1 MINFL
6 KKSKSLGSK
15 KILKAAKKIDYYS
28 FLEKITPL
36 IAVIFALLVG
46 AIVIVIIGEDP
57 IYVYKI
63 LFSNAISNRDGW
75 GNVLFRATPLIFT
88 GLAVAF
94 AFRCGLFNIG
104 GEGQVYIG
112 AFLSTWVGF
121 TFTSLPAFI
130 LIPLCILAA
139 AAGGALWAAV
149 PGILKAKR
157 GVHEVIVTIMMNW
170 IAASLTFFLVLRF
183 KAPATEAMKAAGVKQ
198 MIPHTKEI
206 AQAAR
211 LPRLYDI
218 FKSINIDFPSYNQVN
233 VSFFIAIGVAILAYY
248 ILWKTNLGY
257 EIRAVG
263 YNPLAAEYGGISVPK
278 NIVLAMV
285 ISGAFAGLVGTN
297 EVMGFKYRWRQELF
311 TGLGFNGIAVA
322 LLGKNHPLGVVL
334 AAILFG
340 ILNYGGAIVNIFTEG
355 RIPRELIMVLQA
367 VIVIFV
373 VISDEIVKRLIVKRR
388 KLT

>member
-1 MINFL
+1 L
-6 KKSKSLGSK
+6 KSNK
-15 KILKAAKKIDYYS
+15 KFDYYTII
-28 FLEKITPL
+28 EKITPL
-36 IAVIFALLVG
+36 IAVIIALMVG
-46 AIVIVIIGEDP
+46 AIVILLIGENP
-57 IYVYKI
+57 IFVYKT
-63 LFSNAISNRDGW
+63 LFGYAIGNRDGW

-112 AFLSTWVGF
+112 SFLAAWVGF
-121 TFTSLPAFI
+121 TFTNFPAFI
-130 LIPLCILAA
+130 LIPLCILTA
-139 AAGGALWAAV
+139 AAGGALWAAI
-149 PGILKAKR
+149 PGILKAKM
-157 GVHEVIVTIMMNW
+157 GVHEVIITIMMNW
-170 IAASLTFFLVLRF
+170 IAASLTFFLVLKF
-183 KAPATEAMKAAGVKQ
+183 KAPATEAMKAIGAKQ
-198 MIPHTKEI
+198 MIPHTSEI

-211 LPRLYDI
+211 LPRLYTLLN
-218 FKSINIDFPSYNQVN
+218 SINIDFPSHNQVN

-263 YNPLAAEYGGISVPK
+263 YSPLAAEYGGISVAK
-278 NIVLAMV
+278 NIVLAMI

-297 EVMGFKYRWRQELF
+297 EVMGYKYRWRQEIF

-334 AAILFG
+334 AAVLFA

-373 VISDEIVKRLIVKRR
+373 VISDEVVKRLIRQRR
-388 KLT
+388 KTV

>member
-1 MINFL
+1 LKPTNKIN
-6 KKSKSLGSK
+6 
-15 KILKAAKKIDYYS
+15 IYS

-46 AIVIVIIGEDP
+46 AIVILIIGEDP
-57 IYVYKI
+57 IFVYKV
-63 LFSNAISNRDGW
+63 LFSNALGNRDGW

-104 GEGQVYIG
+104 GEGQMYIG
-112 AFLSTWVGF
+112 TFLATWVGF
-121 TFTSLPAFI
+121 TFTSLPAII

-139 AAGGALWAAV
+139 AGGGALWASI
-149 PGILKAKR
+149 PGLLKAKK

-170 IAASLTFFLVLRF
+170 IATSLTFYLVLQY
-183 KAPATEAMKAAGVKQ
+183 KAPPTPDMVAAGVKQ
-198 MIPHTKEI
+198 MIPQTSEI

-211 LPRLYDI
+211 LPRIYHLL
-218 FKSINIDFPSYNQVN
+218 KALNIDFPAYNQVN
-233 VSFFIAIGVAILAYY
+233 VSFFIALAAAVLVYY

-263 YNPLAAEYGGISVPK
+263 FSPLAAEYGGISVAK

-285 ISGAFAGLVGTN
+285 ISGALAGLVATN

-311 TGLGFNGIAVA
+311 TGYGFNGIAVA

-340 ILNYGGAIVNIFTEG
+340 ILNYGGAIVNIFTAG

-373 VISDEIVKRLIVKRR
+373 VISDEVVKRIIRKRR
-388 KLT
+388 KIA

>member
-1 MINFL
+1 L
-6 KKSKSLGSK
+6 KSIK
-15 KILKAAKKIDYYS
+15 KFDY
-28 FLEKITPL
+28 FIILEKITPL

-46 AIVIVIIGEDP
+46 AIVIMVIGEDP
-57 IYVYKI
+57 VFVYKT
-63 LFSNAISNRDGW
+63 LFSNAIGNRDGW

-88 GLAVAF
+88 GLTVAF

-104 GEGQVYIG
+104 GEGQMYIG
-112 AFLSTWVGF
+112 TFLAAWVGF
-121 TFTSLPAFI
+121 TFTNLPAFM
-130 LIPLCILAA
+130 LIPLCILSA

-149 PGILKAKR
+149 PGILKAKT

-170 IAASLTFFLVLRF
+170 IAASLTFFLVLKF
-183 KAPATEAMKAAGVKQ
+183 KAPATEEMIAAGVKQ
-198 MIPHTKEI
+198 MIPHTSEI
-206 AQAAR
+206 AEAAR
-211 LPRLYDI
+211 LPRLYAI
-218 FKSINIDFPSYNQVN
+218 FKFLNIDFPAYNQVN

-263 YNPLAAEYGGISVPK
+263 YSPLAAEYGGISVAK
-278 NIVLAMV
+278 NIILAMV

-297 EVMGFKYRWRQELF
+297 EIMGFKYRWRQELF

-340 ILNYGGAIVNIFTEG
+340 ILNYGGSIVNIFTEG

-373 VISDEIVKRLIVKRR
+373 VISDEVVKRLIRQRR
-388 KLT
+388 KIL

>member
-1 MINFL
+1 MKSI
-6 KKSKSLGSK
+6 KKF
-15 KILKAAKKIDYYS
+15 DYYIL
-28 FLEKITPL
+28 LEKITPL
-36 IAVIFALLVG
+36 IAVTFALLVG
-46 AIVIVIIGEDP
+46 AIVILLIGEDP
-57 IYVYKI
+57 IFVYKT
-63 LFSNAISNRDGW
+63 LFSNAIGNRDGW

-88 GLAVAF
+88 GLTVAF

-104 GEGQVYIG
+104 GEGQMYIG
-112 AFLSTWVGF
+112 TFLATWVGF
-121 TFTSLPAFI
+121 TFTNLPAFI
-130 LIPLCILAA
+130 LLPLCILTA
-139 AAGGALWAAV
+139 AAGGALWAAI
-149 PGILKAKR
+149 PGILKAKT

-170 IAASLTFFLVLRF
+170 IASSLTFFLVLKF
-183 KAPATEAMKAAGVKQ
+183 KAAPTEAMVAAGVKQ
-198 MIPHTKEI
+198 MIPHTSEI

-211 LPRLYDI
+211 LPRLYPI
-218 FKSINIDFPSYNQVN
+218 LKSLNIDFPAYNQVN
-233 VSFFIAIGVAILAYY
+233 VSFFIAIGAAILVYY

-263 YNPLAAEYGGISVPK
+263 YSPLAAEYGGISVAK
-278 NIVLAMV
+278 NIILAMM

-340 ILNYGGAIVNIFTEG
+340 ILNYGGAIVNIYTEG

-373 VISDEIVKRLIVKRR
+373 VISDEVVKRIIRQRR
-388 KLT
+388 KVV

>member
-1 MINFL
+1 M
-6 KKSKSLGSK
+6 
-15 KILKAAKKIDYYS
+15 KIAKKIDYYGI
-28 FLEKITPL
+28 LEKITPL
-36 IAVIFALLVG
+36 IAVILALLVG
-46 AIVIVIIGEDP
+46 AIVILIIGEDP
-57 IYVYKI
+57 IFVYKI
-63 LFSNAISNRDGW
+63 LFSNSITNRDGW

-104 GEGQVYIG
+104 GEGQMLTG
-112 AFLSTWVGF
+112 AFLAAWVGF

-139 AAGGALWAAV
+139 AGGGALWAAI
-149 PGILKAKR
+149 PGLLKAKR

-170 IAASLTFFLVLRF
+170 IASSLTFFLVLKF
-183 KAPATEAMKAAGVKQ
+183 KAPATEVMKAAGVQQ
-198 MIPHTKEI
+198 MIPHTSEI
-206 AQAAR
+206 AKAAR
-211 LPRLYDI
+211 LPRLYTI
-218 FKSINIDFPSYNQVN
+218 LKALNIDFPSYNQVN
-233 VSFFIAIGVAILAYY
+233 VSFFIALAAAALVYY

-263 YNPLAAEYGGISVPK
+263 YNPLAAEYGGINVAK

-285 ISGAFAGLVGTN
+285 ISGALAGLVGTN

-340 ILNYGGAIVNIFTEG
+340 ILNYGGSIVNIFTEG

-373 VISDEIVKRLIVKRR
+373 VISDEVVKRLIRKRR
-388 KLT
+388 KLA

>member
-1 MINFL
+1 L
-6 KKSKSLGSK
+6 KSIK
-15 KILKAAKKIDYYS
+15 KFDYYIL
-28 FLEKITPL
+28 LETITPL
-36 IAVIFALLVG
+36 IAVILALLVG
-46 AIVIVIIGEDP
+46 AIVIILIGENP
-57 IYVYKI
+57 IFVYKL
-63 LFSNAISNRDGW
+63 LFGYAIGNRDGW

-88 GLAVAF
+88 GLTVAF

-104 GEGQVYIG
+104 GEGQMYIG
-112 AFLSTWVGF
+112 TFLATWVGF
-121 TFTSLPAFI
+121 TFTNLPAFI
-130 LIPLCILAA
+130 LIPLCILTA

-149 PGILKAKR
+149 PGILKAKT

-170 IAASLTFFLVLRF
+170 IAASLTFFLVLKF
-183 KAPATEAMKAAGVKQ
+183 KAPPTEAMVAAGVKQ
-198 MIPHTKEI
+198 MIPHTSEI

-211 LPRLYDI
+211 LPRLYTI
-218 FKSINIDFPSYNQVN
+218 LKFLNIDFPAHNQVN
-233 VSFFIAIGVAILAYY
+233 MSFLIAIGVAILAYY

-263 YNPLAAEYGGISVPK
+263 YSPLAAEYGGISVAK

-297 EVMGFKYRWRQELF
+297 EIMGFKYKWRQELF

-373 VISDEIVKRLIVKRR
+373 VISDEVVKRLIRQRR
-388 KLT
+388 KVV

>member
-1 MINFL
+1 L
-6 KKSKSLGSK
+6 KSIK
-15 KILKAAKKIDYYS
+15 KFDYYIL
-28 FLEKITPL
+28 LEKITPL

-46 AIVIVIIGEDP
+46 AMVIVIIGEDP
-57 IYVYKI
+57 IYVYKM
-63 LFSNAISNRDGW
+63 LFSNAIGNRDGW

-170 IAASLTFFLVLRF
+170 IAASLTFFLVLKY
-183 KAPATEAMKAAGVKQ
+183 KAPETETMIEAGVKQ

-211 LPRLYDI
+211 LPRLYTI
-218 FKSINIDFPSYNQVN
+218 LKSFNIDFPSYNQVN

-263 YNPLAAEYGGISVPK
+263 YNPLAAEYGGISVAK

-373 VISDEIVKRLIVKRR
+373 VISDEVVKRLIVKRR

>member
-1 MINFL
+1 L
-6 KKSKSLGSK
+6 KSIK
-15 KILKAAKKIDYYS
+15 KFDYYT

-36 IAVIFALLVG
+36 IAVIIALLVG
-46 AIVIVIIGEDP
+46 AIVIILIGENP
-57 IYVYKI
+57 IFVYKT
-63 LFSNAISNRDGW
+63 LFSYAIGNRDGW

-112 AFLSTWVGF
+112 SFLATWVGF
-121 TFTSLPAFI
+121 TFTNLPAFI
-130 LIPLCILAA
+130 LIPLCILSA

-149 PGILKAKR
+149 PGILKAKM
-157 GVHEVIVTIMMNW
+157 GVHEVIITIMMNW
-170 IAASLTFFLVLRF
+170 IAASLTFFLVLKF
-183 KAPATEAMKAAGVKQ
+183 KEPATEAMKAIGVKQ
-198 MIPHTKEI
+198 MIPHTSEI
-206 AQAAR
+206 AEAAR
-211 LPRLYDI
+211 LPRLYPI
-218 FKSINIDFPSYNQVN
+218 LQFFNIDFPSHNQVN
-233 VSFFIAIGVAILAYY
+233 VSFFIAIGVAILVYY

-263 YNPLAAEYGGISVPK
+263 YSSLAAEYGGISVAK
-278 NIVLAMV
+278 NIILAMM

-297 EVMGFKYRWRQELF
+297 EVMGYKYRWRPELF

-373 VISDEIVKRLIVKRR
+373 VISDEVVKRLIRQRR
-388 KLT
+388 KTV

>member
-1 MINFL
+1 MKSI
-6 KKSKSLGSK
+6 KKF
-15 KILKAAKKIDYYS
+15 DYYS
-28 FLEKITPL
+28 ILEKITPL
-36 IAVIFALLVG
+36 IAVILALLVG
-46 AIVIVIIGEDP
+46 AMVIMLIGENP
-57 IYVYKI
+57 VFVYKT
-63 LFSNAISNRDGW
+63 LFSNAIGNRDGW

-88 GLAVAF
+88 GLTVAF

-104 GEGQVYIG
+104 GEGQMYIG
-112 AFLSTWVGF
+112 TFLATWVGF
-121 TFTSLPAFI
+121 TFTNLPAFV
-130 LIPLCILAA
+130 LIPLCILSA

-149 PGILKAKR
+149 PGILKAKT

-170 IAASLTFFLVLRF
+170 IAASLTFFLVLKF
-183 KAPATEAMKAAGVKQ
+183 KASPTEAMVAAGVKQ
-198 MIPHTKEI
+198 MIPHTSEI

-211 LPRLYDI
+211 LPRLYNI
-218 FKSINIDFPSYNQVN
+218 FKFLNIDFPSYNQVN
-233 VSFFIAIGVAILAYY
+233 VSFFIAIGVAVLAYY

-263 YNPLAAEYGGISVPK
+263 YSPMAAEYGGISVGK
-278 NIVLAMV
+278 NIILAMM

-340 ILNYGGAIVNIFTEG
+340 ILNYGGAIVNIFTAG

-373 VISDEIVKRLIVKRR
+373 VISDEVVKRLIRQRR
-388 KLT
+388 KVV

>member
-1 MINFL
+1 L
-6 KKSKSLGSK
+6 KSIK
-15 KILKAAKKIDYYS
+15 KFDYYAI
-28 FLEKITPL
+28 LEKITPL

-46 AIVIVIIGEDP
+46 AIVIMLIGEDP
-57 IYVYKI
+57 VFVYKT
-63 LFSNAISNRDGW
+63 LFSNAIGNRDGW

-88 GLAVAF
+88 GLTVAF

-104 GEGQVYIG
+104 GEGQMYIG
-112 AFLSTWVGF
+112 TFLATWVGF
-121 TFTSLPAFI
+121 TFTHLPSFL

-149 PGILKAKR
+149 PGILKAKT

-170 IAASLTFFLVLRF
+170 IAASLTFFLVLKF
-183 KAPATEAMKAAGVKQ
+183 KAPSTETMVAAGVKQ
-198 MIPHTKEI
+198 MIPHTSEI
-206 AQAAR
+206 AEAAR
-211 LPRLYDI
+211 LPRLYTI
-218 FKSINIDFPSYNQVN
+218 FKFLNIDFPAYNQVN
-233 VSFFIAIGVAILAYY
+233 MSFFIAIGVAVLAYY

-263 YNPLAAEYGGISVPK
+263 YSPLAAEYGGISVGK
-278 NIVLAMV
+278 NIILAMM

-373 VISDEIVKRLIVKRR
+373 VISDEVVKRIIRQRR
-388 KLT
+388 KVV

>member
-1 MINFL
+1 MKSV
-6 KKSKSLGSK
+6 KKF
-15 KILKAAKKIDYYS
+15 DYYNL
-28 FLEKITPL
+28 LEKITPL
-36 IAVIFALLVG
+36 IAVILALLVG
-46 AIVIVIIGEDP
+46 AIVIILIGENP
-57 IYVYKI
+57 VFVYKT
-63 LFSNAISNRDGW
+63 LFSNAIGNRDGW

-88 GLAVAF
+88 GLTVAF

-104 GEGQVYIG
+104 GEGQMYIG
-112 AFLSTWVGF
+112 TFLATWVGF
-121 TFTSLPAFI
+121 TFTNLPAFL
-130 LIPLCILAA
+130 LIPLCILTA
-139 AAGGALWAAV
+139 AAGGALWAAI
-149 PGILKAKR
+149 PGILKAKM
-157 GVHEVIVTIMMNW
+157 GVHEVIITIMMNW
-170 IAASLTFFLVLRF
+170 IAASLTFFLVLKF
-183 KAPATEAMKAAGVKQ
+183 KAAPTAAMVTAGVKQ
-198 MIPHTKEI
+198 MIPHTSEI

-211 LPRLYDI
+211 LPRLYTI
-218 FKSINIDFPSYNQVN
+218 LKFLNINFPSYNQVN
-233 VSFFIAIGVAILAYY
+233 VSFFIAIGAAILAYY

-263 YNPLAAEYGGISVPK
+263 YSPLAAEYGGISVGK
-278 NIVLAMV
+278 NIILAMM

-340 ILNYGGAIVNIFTEG
+340 ILNYGGAIVNIFTAG

-373 VISDEIVKRLIVKRR
+373 VISDEVVKRLIRQRR
-388 KLT
+388 KVV

>member
-1 MINFL
+1 L
-6 KKSKSLGSK
+6 KSIK
-15 KILKAAKKIDYYS
+15 KFDYYIL
-28 FLEKITPL
+28 LEKITPL

-46 AIVIVIIGEDP
+46 AIVIMLIGENP
-57 IYVYKI
+57 VFVYNT
-63 LFSNAISNRDGW
+63 LFSNAIGNRDGW

-88 GLAVAF
+88 GLTVAF

-104 GEGQVYIG
+104 GEGQMYIG
-112 AFLSTWVGF
+112 TFLATWVGF
-121 TFTSLPAFI
+121 TFTNLPAFI
-130 LIPLCILAA
+130 LIPLCILTA

-149 PGILKAKR
+149 PGILKAKT

-170 IAASLTFFLVLRF
+170 IAASLTFFLVLKF
-183 KAPATEAMKAAGVKQ
+183 KAPPTEAMVAAGVKQ
-198 MIPHTKEI
+198 MIPHTSEI
-206 AQAAR
+206 AEAAR
-211 LPRLYDI
+211 LPRLYTI
-218 FKSINIDFPSYNQVN
+218 FKFLNIDFPSYNQVN
-233 VSFFIAIGVAILAYY
+233 ISFLIAVGAAILAYY

-263 YNPLAAEYGGISVPK
+263 YSPLAAEYGGISVAK
-278 NIVLAMV
+278 NIILAMV

-373 VISDEIVKRLIVKRR
+373 VISDEVVKRLIRQRR
-388 KLT
+388 KIV

>member
-1 MINFL
+1 L
-6 KKSKSLGSK
+6 KSIK
-15 KILKAAKKIDYYS
+15 KFDYYIL
-28 FLEKITPL
+28 LEKITPL
-36 IAVIFALLVG
+36 IAVTFALLVG
-46 AIVIVIIGEDP
+46 AIVILLIGEDP
-57 IYVYKI
+57 IFVYKT
-63 LFSNAISNRDGW
+63 LFSNAIGNRDGW

-88 GLAVAF
+88 GLTVAF

-104 GEGQVYIG
+104 GEGQMYIG
-112 AFLSTWVGF
+112 TFLATWVGF
-121 TFTSLPAFI
+121 TFTNLPTFI
-130 LIPLCILAA
+130 LLPLCILTA

-149 PGILKAKR
+149 PGILKAKT

-170 IAASLTFFLVLRF
+170 IASSLTFFLVLKF
-183 KAPATEAMKAAGVKQ
+183 KAPPTEAMVAAGVKQ
-198 MIPHTKEI
+198 MIPHTSEI
-206 AQAAR
+206 AEAAR
-211 LPRLYDI
+211 LPRLYNI
-218 FKSINIDFPSYNQVN
+218 FKFLNIDFPAYNQVN
-233 VSFFIAIGVAILAYY
+233 VSFLIAVGVAILAYY

-263 YNPLAAEYGGISVPK
+263 YSPLAAEYGGISVAK
-278 NIVLAMV
+278 NIVMAMM

-340 ILNYGGAIVNIFTEG
+340 ILNYGGAIVNIYTEG

-373 VISDEIVKRLIVKRR
+373 VISDEVVKRIIRQRR
-388 KLT
+388 KVV

>member
-1 MINFL
+1 L
-6 KKSKSLGSK
+6 KSIK
-15 KILKAAKKIDYYS
+15 KFDFYIL
-28 FLEKITPL
+28 LEKITPL

-46 AIVIVIIGEDP
+46 AIVIMLIGEDP
-57 IYVYKI
+57 VFVYKT
-63 LFSNAISNRDGW
+63 LFSNAIGNRDGW

-88 GLAVAF
+88 GLTVAF

-104 GEGQVYIG
+104 GEGQMYIG
-112 AFLSTWVGF
+112 TFLATWVGF
-121 TFTSLPAFI
+121 TFTNLPSFI

-149 PGILKAKR
+149 PGILKAKT

-170 IAASLTFFLVLRF
+170 IAASLTFFLVLKF
-183 KAPATEAMKAAGVKQ
+183 KAPPTEAMVAAGVKQ
-198 MIPHTKEI
+198 MIPHTREI
-206 AQAAR
+206 AEAAR
-211 LPRLYDI
+211 LPRLYNI
-218 FKSINIDFPSYNQVN
+218 FKFLNIDFPSYNQVN
-233 VSFFIAIGVAILAYY
+233 ISFFIAVGVAVLAYY

-263 YNPLAAEYGGISVPK
+263 YSPLAAEYGGISVAK
-278 NIVLAMV
+278 NIILAMM

-373 VISDEIVKRLIVKRR
+373 VISDEVVKRLIRQRR
-388 KLT
+388 KVV

>member
-1 MINFL
+1 MKSI
-6 KKSKSLGSK
+6 KKF
-15 KILKAAKKIDYYS
+15 DYYIL
-28 FLEKITPL
+28 LEKITPL
-36 IAVIFALLVG
+36 IAVTFALLVG
-46 AIVIVIIGEDP
+46 AIVILLIGEDP
-57 IYVYKI
+57 IFVYKT
-63 LFSNAISNRDGW
+63 LFSNAIGNRDGW

-88 GLAVAF
+88 GLTVAF

-104 GEGQVYIG
+104 GEGQMYIG
-112 AFLSTWVGF
+112 TFLATWVGF
-121 TFTSLPAFI
+121 TFTNLPAFI
-130 LIPLCILAA
+130 LLPLCILTA

-149 PGILKAKR
+149 PGILKAKT

-170 IAASLTFFLVLRF
+170 IASSLTFFLVLKF
-183 KAPATEAMKAAGVKQ
+183 KAAPTEAMVAAGVKQ
-198 MIPHTKEI
+198 MIPHTSEI

-211 LPRLYDI
+211 LPRLYPI
-218 FKSINIDFPSYNQVN
+218 LQSLNIDFPAYNQVN

-263 YNPLAAEYGGISVPK
+263 YSPLAAEYGGISVAK
-278 NIVLAMV
+278 NIILAMM

-340 ILNYGGAIVNIFTEG
+340 ILNYGGAIVNIYTEG

-373 VISDEIVKRLIVKRR
+373 VISDEVVKRLIRQRR
-388 KLT
+388 KVV

>member
-1 MINFL
+1 L
-6 KKSKSLGSK
+6 KSIK
-15 KILKAAKKIDYYS
+15 KFDYYIL
-28 FLEKITPL
+28 LEKITPL

-46 AIVIVIIGEDP
+46 AIVIMLIGENP
-57 IYVYKI
+57 VFVYKT
-63 LFSNAISNRDGW
+63 LFSTAIGNRDGW

-104 GEGQVYIG
+104 GEGQMYIG
-112 AFLSTWVGF
+112 TFLATWVGF
-121 TFTSLPAFI
+121 TFTNLPAFI
-130 LIPLCILAA
+130 LIPLCILTA

-149 PGILKAKR
+149 PGILKAKT

-170 IAASLTFFLVLRF
+170 IAASLTFFLVLKF
-183 KAPATEAMKAAGVKQ
+183 KAAPTEAMVAAGVKQ
-198 MIPHTKEI
+198 MIPHTSEI
-206 AQAAR
+206 AEAAR
-211 LPRLYDI
+211 LPRLYNI
-218 FKSINIDFPSYNQVN
+218 FKFLNIDFPSYNQVN
-233 VSFFIAIGVAILAYY
+233 VSFFIAIGVAVLAYY

-263 YNPLAAEYGGISVPK
+263 YSPLAAEYGGISVAK
-278 NIVLAMV
+278 NIILAMV

-373 VISDEIVKRLIVKRR
+373 VISDEVVKRLIRQRR
-388 KLT
+388 KIV

>member
-1 MINFL
+1 L
-6 KKSKSLGSK
+6 KSIKEF
-15 KILKAAKKIDYYS
+15 DYYVL
-28 FLEKITPL
+28 LERITPL
-36 IAVIFALLVG
+36 IAVICALLVG
-46 AIVIVIIGEDP
+46 AIVIILIGENP
-57 IYVYKI
+57 IFVYKV
-63 LFSNAISNRDGW
+63 LFSYAIGNRDGW

-104 GEGQVYIG
+104 GEGQMYIG
-112 AFLSTWVGF
+112 AFFAAWVGF
-121 TFTSLPAFI
+121 TFTNLPAFI
-130 LIPLCILAA
+130 LIPLCIK
-139 AAGGALWAAV
+139 
-149 PGILKAKR
+149 I
-157 GVHEVIVTIMMNW
+157 GVHEVIITIMMNW
-170 IAASLTFFLVLRF
+170 IAASLSFYLSLVY
-183 KAPATEAMKAAGVKQ
+183 KAPATEAMIAAGVKQ

-211 LPRLYDI
+211 LPRLYTI
-218 FKSINIDFPSYNQVN
+218 LNSVNIDFPAHNQVN
-233 VSFFIAIGVAILAYY
+233 VSLFIAIAVAILAYY

-263 YNPLAAEYGGISVPK
+263 YNNLAAEYGGINVGK

-297 EVMGFKYRWRQELF
+297 EVMGYKYRWRQEIF
-311 TGLGFNGIAVA
+311 AGLGFNGIAVA

-340 ILNYGGAIVNIFTEG
+340 ILNYGGAIVNIYTKG

-373 VISDEIVKRLIVKRR
+373 VISDEVVKRLIRKRR
-388 KLT
+388 KAL

>member
-1 MINFL
+1 MKSI
-6 KKSKSLGSK
+6 KKF
-15 KILKAAKKIDYYS
+15 DY
-28 FLEKITPL
+28 FIILEKITPL

-46 AIVIVIIGEDP
+46 AIVIMLIGEDP
-57 IYVYKI
+57 VFVYKT
-63 LFSNAISNRDGW
+63 LFSNAIGNRDGW

-88 GLAVAF
+88 GLTVAF

-104 GEGQVYIG
+104 GEGQMYIG
-112 AFLSTWVGF
+112 TFLAAWVGF
-121 TFTSLPAFI
+121 TFTNLPAFM
-130 LIPLCILAA
+130 LIPLCILTA

-149 PGILKAKR
+149 PGILKAKT

-170 IAASLTFFLVLRF
+170 IAASLTFFLVLKF
-183 KAPATEAMKAAGVKQ
+183 KAPATEEMIAAGVKQ
-198 MIPHTKEI
+198 MIPHTSEI

-211 LPRLYDI
+211 LPRLYAI
-218 FKSINIDFPSYNQVN
+218 FKFLNIDFPAYNQVN

-263 YNPLAAEYGGISVPK
+263 YSPLAAEYGGISVAK

-297 EVMGFKYRWRQELF
+297 EIMGFKYRWRQELF

-340 ILNYGGAIVNIFTEG
+340 ILNYGGSIVNIFTAG

-373 VISDEIVKRLIVKRR
+373 VISDEVVKRLIRQRR
-388 KLT
+388 KIV

>member
-1 MINFL
+1 MKPTNKIN
-6 KKSKSLGSK
+6 
-15 KILKAAKKIDYYS
+15 IYS

-46 AIVIVIIGEDP
+46 AIVIMIIGEDP
-57 IYVYKI
+57 IFVYKV
-63 LFSNAISNRDGW
+63 LFSNALGNRDGW

-104 GEGQVYIG
+104 GEGQMYIG
-112 AFLSTWVGF
+112 TFLATWVGF
-121 TFTSLPAFI
+121 TFTNLPAII

-139 AAGGALWAAV
+139 AGGGALWASI
-149 PGILKAKR
+149 PGLLKAKK

-170 IAASLTFFLVLRF
+170 IATSLTFYLVLQY
-183 KAPATEAMKAAGVKQ
+183 KAPPTPDMVAAGVKQ
-198 MIPHTKEI
+198 MIPQTSEI

-211 LPRLYDI
+211 LPRIYHLL
-218 FKSINIDFPSYNQVN
+218 KALNIDFPAYNQVN
-233 VSFFIAIGVAILAYY
+233 VSFFIALAAAVLVYY

-263 YNPLAAEYGGISVPK
+263 FSPLAAEYGGISVAK

-285 ISGAFAGLVGTN
+285 ISGALAGLVATN

-311 TGLGFNGIAVA
+311 TGYGFNGIAVA

-340 ILNYGGAIVNIFTEG
+340 VLNYGGAIVNIFTGG

-373 VISDEIVKRLIVKRR
+373 VISDEVVKRIIRKRR
-388 KLT
+388 KIA

>member
-1 MINFL
+1 L
-6 KKSKSLGSK
+6 KFFK
-15 KILKAAKKIDYYS
+15 KFNYFTL
-28 FLEKITPL
+28 LEKSTPL
-36 IAVIFALLVG
+36 IAVLLALLVG
-46 AIVIVIIGEDP
+46 AIVIILIGENP
-57 IYVYKI
+57 VYVYKM
-63 LFSNAISNRDGW
+63 LFGYAIGNRDGW

-104 GEGQVYIG
+104 GEGQMYIG
-112 AFLSTWVGF
+112 AFLATWVGF
-121 TFTSLPAFI
+121 TFTNFPAFI

-149 PGILKAKR
+149 PGILKAKT
-157 GVHEVIVTIMMNW
+157 GVHEVIITIMMNW
-170 IAASLTFFLVLRF
+170 IAASLSFYLVLVY
-183 KAPATEAMKAAGVKQ
+183 KAPATEVMKAAGVKQ
-198 MIPHTKEI
+198 MIPHTREI

-211 LPRLYDI
+211 LPRLYNI
-218 FKSINIDFPSYNQVN
+218 LKSFNIDFPAYNQVN

-263 YNPLAAEYGGISVPK
+263 YNSLAAEYGGISVAK

-297 EVMGFKYRWRQELF
+297 EVMGYKYRWRQEIF
-311 TGLGFNGIAVA
+311 SGLGFNGIAVA

-340 ILNYGGAIVNIFTEG
+340 ILNYGGAIVNIFTG
-355 RIPRELIMVLQA
+355 GKIPRELIMVLQA

-373 VISDEIVKRLIVKRR
+373 VISDEVVRRFIGKRR
-388 KLT
+388 KMA

>member
-1 MINFL
+1 L
-6 KKSKSLGSK
+6 KSIK
-15 KILKAAKKIDYYS
+15 KFDYYTI
-28 FLEKITPL
+28 LEKITPL

-46 AIVIVIIGEDP
+46 AIVIMLIGEDP
-57 IYVYKI
+57 VFVYKT
-63 LFSNAISNRDGW
+63 LFSYAIGNRDGW

-88 GLAVAF
+88 GLTVAF

-104 GEGQVYIG
+104 GEGQMYIG
-112 AFLSTWVGF
+112 TFLATWVGF
-121 TFTSLPAFI
+121 TFTNLPAFV
-130 LIPLCILAA
+130 LIPLCILTA

-149 PGILKAKR
+149 PGILKAKT

-170 IAASLTFFLVLRF
+170 IAASLTFFLVLKF
-183 KAPATEAMKAAGVKQ
+183 KAPPTEAMIAAGVKQ
-198 MIPHTKEI
+198 MIPHTSEI
-206 AQAAR
+206 AEAAR
-211 LPRLYDI
+211 LPRLYTI
-218 FKSINIDFPSYNQVN
+218 LQFFNIDFPAYNQVN

-263 YNPLAAEYGGISVPK
+263 YSPLAAEYGGISVAK
-278 NIVLAMV
+278 NIILTMM

-297 EVMGFKYRWRQELF
+297 EVMGFKYRWRPELF

-340 ILNYGGAIVNIFTEG
+340 ILNYGGAIVNIYTEG

-373 VISDEIVKRLIVKRR
+373 VISDEVVKRLIRQRR
-388 KLT
+388 KVV